1 MNLQEELMVKQ
12 FLFLSLRFEFERKF
26 IYRIRF
32 RIWKI
37 ETNKYINTLTR

>member
-12 FLFLSLRFEFERKF
+12 FLFLSLRFEF

-37 ETNKYINTLTR
+37 ETNKYISTLTR